1 MGYKGKKIEKTLLI
15 SDYIIDVSEKEMKVV
30 QVENVKYVIQ
40 DKDDLINVTHELAYK
55 GYSALQ
61 IAQFLGISEKT
72 VIKYLGDCW

>member
-1 MGYKGKKIEKTLLI
+1 VGYKGKKIEKTLLI